1 MIITYH
7 YNDIGNNNSKIV
19 LLKIWLVDV
28 PFFRLI
34 SKKYM
39 PHYHEY
45 LKEKVEQKI
54 YVLREYCLARLN
66 INKIK
71 LLING
76 NSSFNVT
83 YQNTGE
89 QTPVLVVHWKEHLF
103 SNIDLVSTSKE
114 MESHFPL
121 TNIYNV
127 SVPIMPK
134 HYAIDNFVIP

>member
-1 MIITYH
+1 
-7 YNDIGNNNSKIV
+7 
-19 LLKIWLVDV
+19 
-28 PFFRLI
+28 
-34 SKKYM
+34 M

-89 QTPVLVVHWKEHLF
+89 QTPVLVVH
-103 SNIDLVSTSKE
+103 
-114 MESHFPL
+114 
-121 TNIYNV
+121 
-127 SVPIMPK
+127 
-134 HYAIDNFVIP
+134 